1 MKEISALIL
10 ENKDILLCC
19 ITGIVSVAIAG
30 FTYYQTKKLTFFNV
44 YFENKVKAY
53 NEFFDNLAKVP
64 LHTSLEDG
72 RQIISSIHKV
82 SLYASEEASEYCL
95 KLFEVFLNIKKMDEN
110 DSYDIVLGQAI
121 EAFRKDIDNCKKFKF
136 R

>member
-1 MKEISALIL
+1 MKKFLLLIL

-44 YFENKVKAY
+44 YFSFRAAY

-64 LHTSLEDG
+64 LHTSLKMVV
-72 RQIISSIHKV
+72 RLYLPFAKV
-82 SLYASEEASEYCL
+82 ISLYASEEASEYCL
-95 KLFEVFLNIKKMDEN
+95 K
-110 DSYDIVLGQAI
+110 
-121 EAFRKDIDNCKKFKF
+121 AF
-136 R
+136 

>member
-1 MKEISALIL
+1 MKEIPFLIF

-19 ITGIVSVAIAG
+19 ITSVVSIAIAG

-53 NEFFDNLAKVP
+53 NEFFDNLAKAP

-72 RQIISSIHKV
+72 RQIISSN
-82 SLYASEEASEYCL
+82 LYML
-95 KLFEVFLNIKKMDEN
+95 PKKHLNT
-110 DSYDIVLGQAI
+110 V
-121 EAFRKDIDNCKKFKF
+121 
-136 R
+136 

>member
-1 MKEISALIL
+1 M
-10 ENKDILLCC
+10 
-19 ITGIVSVAIAG
+19 
-30 FTYYQTKKLTFFNV
+30 
-44 YFENKVKAY
+44 
-53 NEFFDNLAKVP
+53 
-64 LHTSLEDG
+64 
-72 RQIISSIHKV
+72 
-82 SLYASEEASEYCL
+82 